1 MTEVTAI
8 SNQARALLIHYDFE
22 LGGETAEK
30 LVEKWIKLYPAFWL
44 RLAIVES
51 LYQGRYKAISVEH
64 ILNFWQRRK
73 EPIFHFNPEFAR
85 LICSNFYPDNTVG
98 NEITKNDNLSDFMTE
113 SPNQIFPN
121 FIPNNSEESGE
132 RKEGI
137 STHPPGVFPIKYTD
151 FYMKLQSV
159 IKISQKGA
167 DEDTKEDP

>member
-64 ILNFWQRRK
+64 ILNFWQRRE

-85 LICSNFYPDNTVG
+85 LICSNFYPDNTG
-98 NEITKNDNLSDFMTE
+98 DEITINDNSSDFMTQ
-113 SPNQIFPN
+113 NRN
-121 FIPNNSEESGE
+121 KRLRNLMPNNSEDSGDI
-132 RKEGI
+132 EGVI
-137 STHPPGVFPIKYTD
+137 SANNPSIFPIKYTD
-151 FYMKLQSV
+151 FYRKLQSV
-159 IKISQKGA
+159 IKSSQKGT
-167 DEDTKEDP
+167 DEETKEER

>member
-30 LVEKWIKLYPAFWL
+30 LVENWIKLYPAFWL

-64 ILNFWQRRK
+64 ILNFWQRRE

-85 LICSNFYPDNTVG
+85 LICSNFYPDNTAE
-98 NEITKNDNLSDFMTE
+98 NEMTKNDNFSDFMTE
-113 SPNQIFPN
+113 NKN
-121 FIPNNSEESGE
+121 KRLLNLIPNHSEDSGDRDE
-132 RKEGI
+132 VI
-137 STHPPGVFPIKYTD
+137 SANNPSIFPIKYTD
-151 FYMKLQSV
+151 FYRKLQSV
-159 IKISQKGA
+159 IKSSQKGE
-167 DEDTKEDP
+167 DEETKEDQ